1 MGSGVNVKVK
11 QEEESKIAGI
21 KALVEIYRLNVY
33 KNVKYLCRA

>member
-21 KALVEIYRLNVY
+21 KALVEVYRLFTGG
-33 KNVKYLCRA
+33 LLEPRGG